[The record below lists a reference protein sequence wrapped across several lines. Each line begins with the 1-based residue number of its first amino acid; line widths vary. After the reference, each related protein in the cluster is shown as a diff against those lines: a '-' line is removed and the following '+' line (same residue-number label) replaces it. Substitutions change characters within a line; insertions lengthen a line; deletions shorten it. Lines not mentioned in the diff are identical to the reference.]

1 MTDRSERPMENFWK
15 AVRQISNRDTDRNIE
30 MPEATRRMRI
40 RGADPL
46 SDDEVA
52 AIVLDVTGD
61 DVNPYSERQRIE
73 GWRQLVAALLIVS
86 GLITT
91 GAGMA
96 YVFWP
101 SSQYSTQTLSYDQ
114 STYVLVSD
122 SEPHMKRRSAM
133 FTAYDFVKSGITT
146 IRESASA
153 DPQIASMAA
162 MSLAQL
168 TNQLD
173 SRPATQW
180 VGASPGLFAASEAVL
195 RGLVTAPAG
204 KAAALQDMTRELT
217 AGISCLLFVVDNP
230 NDEVL
235 ATKTDAVLELLRKHL
250 R

>member
-1 MTDRSERPMENFWK
+1 MDSFWK
-15 AVRQISNRDTDRNIE
+15 AVRQMSGRDADRNVG
-30 MPEATRRMRI
+30 MAEATRRMRM
-40 RGADPL
+40 RGADPM

-52 AIVLDVTGD
+52 TIVMDVTGD
-61 DVNPYSERQRIE
+61 AVNPYSERQRIE
-73 GWRQLVAALLIVS
+73 GWRQLVAALLIMSVV
-86 GLITT
+86 ITT

-114 STYVLVSD
+114 STYVLVSE

-133 FTAYDFVKSGITT
+133 LTAYDFVKSGIST

-168 TNQLD
+168 TTQLD
-173 SRPATQW
+173 RRPVTQW
-180 VGASPGLFAASEAVL
+180 EGASPGLFTESEAVL
-195 RGLVTAPAG
+195 RGLATSPAG
-204 KAAALQDMTRELT
+204 KAGALQNMTQELT

-230 NDEVL
+230 HDEML
-235 ATKTDAVLELLRKHL
+235 AAKTDEVLELLRKHL